1 MPRQRT
7 AADVGARPLLRPP
20 LTEHA
25 ISMAYTSQNMVSP
38 ISLQQLK
45 EANAQRQARAVVA
58 AKRALAVLNQVPY
71 PKASTE
77 EAIRVLRLR
86 VDHPAMSL
94 RQLAQL
100 HEPALTK
107 DTYAARL
114 RRAIEV
120 ADEIQARKAR
130 GGFSWGMRCSE

>member
-1 MPRQRT
+1 M
-7 AADVGARPLLRPP
+7 
-20 LTEHA
+20 
-25 ISMAYTSQNMVSP
+25 ISP

-45 EANAQRQARAVVA
+45 EANAQRQARAVAA
-58 AKRALAVLNQVPY
+58 AKRALAVLNQVAF

-86 VDHPAMSL
+86 VDRPAMSL

-100 HEPALTK
+100 HEPVLTK

-130 GGFSWGMRCSE
+130 GGFSPGCALRCSE

>member
-1 MPRQRT
+1 
-7 AADVGARPLLRPP
+7 
-20 LTEHA
+20 
-25 ISMAYTSQNMVSP
+25 MVSP

-45 EANAQRQARAVVA
+45 EANAQRQARAVAA
-58 AKRALAVLNQVPY
+58 AKRALAVLNRVPY

-86 VDHPAMSL
+86 VDHPTMSL
-94 RQLAQL
+94 RQLAQQ

-130 GGFSWGMRCSE
+130 VVNCCGVGGR